1 MRCGSGGS
9 ERVGEGG
16 VLGSPR
22 EAEAAGGECAELQR
36 LSPPISV
43 FCCPATPR
51 TKAKSRYVSLS
62 LFNSISFSL
71 FLSLS
76 LCFFLSHSLT
86 LSLLHTQS
94 DSYTNTHTNTLC
106 LSSLF
111 LTLAPFSWHGSLPHP
126 PPHPT
131 TTSPHPPPPQTRL
144 LRSARCYRSFNLSP
158 SFASLASSII
168 SSLSLRLVCVA
179 LSIPS
184 FLSFPPCQRA
194 AWSVR
199 SIRSIH

>member
-1 MRCGSGGS
+1 MVLLARTNMRCGSGGS

-62 LFNSISFSL
+62 LFNSISFSRCP
-71 FLSLS
+71 FVSFS
-76 LCFFLSHSLT
+76 HTHSLSHSFTHSQTLTQTHTQT
-86 LSLLHTQS
+86 LSVCLH
-94 DSYTNTHTNTLC
+94 
-106 LSSLF
+106 SSL
-111 LTLAPFSWHGSLPHP
+111 LLPHSPDMALFPIPHPIPP

-131 TTSPHPPPPQTRL
+131 PL
-144 LRSARCYRSFNLSP
+144 LHKPVS
-158 SFASLASSII
+158 
-168 SSLSLRLVCVA
+168 
-179 LSIPS
+179 
-184 FLSFPPCQRA
+184 
-194 AWSVR
+194 
-199 SIRSIH
+199 